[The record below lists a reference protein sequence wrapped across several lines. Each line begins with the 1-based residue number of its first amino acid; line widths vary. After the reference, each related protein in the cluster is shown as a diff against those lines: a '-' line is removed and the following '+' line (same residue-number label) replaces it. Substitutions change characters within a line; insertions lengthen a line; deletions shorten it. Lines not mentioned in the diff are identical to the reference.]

1 MNTIKTLALP
11 AILLIL
17 VIGTSMFT
25 LSILSKNALDL
36 EQQINE
42 IESYTVNKD
51 WSSAEESL
59 SIIEENWN
67 KVEKTWAVL
76 LDHMEIDN
84 IDISLIKM
92 AEYIKTK
99 DSALAL
105 AEISALKQY
114 VKHIPEKESF
124 NLKNLF

>member
-1 MNTIKTLALP
+1 MDTIKTLALP

>member
-1 MNTIKTLALP
+1 
-11 AILLIL
+11 
-17 VIGTSMFT
+17 MFT